1 MTTFALRVAAAA
13 VLLCALA
20 PTVTAAPIRD
30 ARFMSLRTDEA
41 NGRRGP
47 ASDQPI
53 LWIYK
58 ARGLPMQV
66 LAESGEYFQVRDP
79 EGESVWI
86 HKSQLSARRT
96 VWVLP
101 ADKPLALMRGPE
113 SRGRPVAILEPRVL
127 ATLEACEGGWRK
139 VSAGGHSGWAPAE
152 GLFGGASC
160 VGVEP

>member
-1 MTTFALRVAAAA
+1 MTKLALRVAALA
-13 VLLCALA
+13 VMLCAGA
-20 PTVTAAPIRD
+20 PATMAAPIKD
-30 ARFMSLRTDEA
+30 TRFMSLRTDEA

-66 LAESGEYFQVRDP
+66 LAESSEYFQVRDP
-79 EGESVWI
+79 EGEKVWI

-96 VWVLP
+96 VWVQP
-101 ADKPLALMRGPE
+101 ADKPLALRRGPE
-113 SRGRPVAILEPRVL
+113 ERGRPVAILEPRVL
-127 ATLEACEGGWRK
+127 ATLEACDGAWRK
-139 VSAGGHSGWAPAE
+139 VSAGGHTGWAPAD